1 MIRGILLA
9 VALAA
14 AASLASA
21 QTSPEQQARGLLEDG
36 RSYLKD
42 GKLKQALDN
51 FNTIVSGFSST
62 DSVDDALLEIGRYQ
76 MEVEKNL
83 DKAREAFEQVAKRFP
98 QSDGAP
104 GAYYYLGMLILSR
117 AAAPAE
123 IEDALA
129 QFARVQRLYPGSE
142 WVSKALY
149 ASALAQR
156 KAGRFPEAVEA
167 GRRVFLEYPNS
178 EAAPAAHFEVGHVLA
193 LMGEP
198 RQAMEEYQQI
208 RNRFGSSE
216 WAPRALDRITA
227 LYRLYGS
234 GKPAF
239 VADSS
244 YAVGAGDILK
254 DVRALLMTPA
264 RTLWIASDKVRSVV
278 PFSPEGKMGASVPG
292 VDFGSL
298 TVAPSGELM
307 AAARLGVRVG
317 PRDVRSY
324 AIPTDKPG
332 VPEPLERIQAAVMT
346 PGGLVLV
353 ADGKKKRIYRFD
365 SKQQYQGIFP
375 DSKDHDVTRMT
386 LDGEGGIV
394 VLDQDARSVQVFDEA
409 GRLLRSIPTRGAGYE
424 LRRPAD
430 VAVDPCRNLYL
441 ADREGSVLVFS
452 PQGQLLTVISGPELR
467 RPAAL
472 TLDPSGAVL
481 VYDEKAERVLRYK

>member
-1 MIRGILLA
+1 MTRGLLLV

-14 AASLASA
+14 ASPASA
-21 QTSPEQQARGLLEDG
+21 QTSPDQQARGLLEDG

-51 FNTIVSGFSST
+51 FNTIVSGFSAT

-76 MEVEKNL
+76 MEAEKNL
-83 DKAREAFEQVAKRFP
+83 EKAREAFEQVAKRFP

-104 GAYYYLGMLILSR
+104 GAYYYLGMLALSR

-142 WVSKALY
+142 WVPKALY
-149 ASALAQR
+149 ASALAHR
-156 KAGRFPEAVEA
+156 KAGRLPEAVEA

-178 EAAPAAHFEVGHVLA
+178 EAAPAAHFEVGHLLA

-216 WAPRALDRITA
+216 WAPPALDRITA
-227 LYRLYGS
+227 LYRLYSS

-239 VADSS
+239 LADPS
-244 YAVGAGDILK
+244 YAVGAGDTLK

-264 RTLWIASDKVRSVV
+264 RTLWIASDKVKSVV
-278 PFSPEGKMGASVPG
+278 PFSPEGKMGTSVPG
-292 VDFGSL
+292 LHFGSL
-298 TVAPSGELM
+298 TLAPGGELM

-317 PRDVRSY
+317 PREVRSY

-346 PGGLVLV
+346 PGGFVLV

-365 SKQQYQGIFP
+365 PKQQYQGVFP
-375 DSKDHDVTRMT
+375 DTKDRNVTRMT

-394 VLDQDARSVQVFDEA
+394 VLDEDARSVQVFDEA
-409 GRLLRSIPTRGAGYE
+409 GRLLRSIPARGAGYE

-430 VAVDPCRNLYL
+430 VAVDPCRNLYV
-441 ADREGSVLVFS
+441 ADREGGILVFS
-452 PQGQLLTVISGPELR
+452 PQGQVLTVLGGPELR
-467 RPAAL
+467 RPLAL

-481 VYDEKAERVLRYK
+481 VYDEKAERVLRYR

>member
-1 MIRGILLA
+1 MTRGILLA

-14 AASLASA
+14 ASLASA
-21 QTSPEQQARGLLEDG
+21 QTSPDQQARGLLEDG
-36 RSYLKD
+36 RNYLKD

-51 FNTIVSGFSST
+51 FNTIVSGFSAT

-76 MEVEKNL
+76 MEAEKNL
-83 DKAREAFEQVAKRFP
+83 EKAREAFEQVAKRFP

-104 GAYYYLGMLILSR
+104 GAYYYLGMLTLSR

-142 WVSKALY
+142 WVPKALY
-149 ASALAQR
+149 ASALAHR

-208 RNRFGSSE
+208 RNRFGGSE

-227 LYRLYGS
+227 LYRLYGA
-234 GKPAF
+234 GKPGF
-239 VADSS
+239 LADPS

-264 RTLWIASDKVRSVV
+264 RTLWIASDKVKSVV

-292 VDFGSL
+292 VGFGSL
-298 TVAPSGELM
+298 TFAPNGELM

-324 AIPTDKPG
+324 AVPTDKPG

-346 PGGLVLV
+346 PGGSVLV

-365 SKQQYQGIFP
+365 PKQQYLGAFP
-375 DSKDHDVTRMT
+375 DGKDRDVTRMT

-409 GRLLRSIPTRGAGYE
+409 GRLLRSIPVRGAGYE

-430 VAVDPCRNLYL
+430 VAVDPCRNLYV
-441 ADREGSVLVFS
+441 ADREGGILVFS
-452 PQGQLLTVISGPELR
+452 SQGQVLTVLGGPELR

-481 VYDEKAERVLRYK
+481 VYDEKAERVLRYR

>member
-1 MIRGILLA
+1 MTRGILLA

-14 AASLASA
+14 ASFASA
-21 QTSPEQQARGLLEDG
+21 QTSPDQQARGLLDDG
-36 RSYLKD
+36 RTYLKE

-51 FNTIVSGFSST
+51 FNTIVSGFSAT

-76 MEVEKNL
+76 MEVEKNP

-104 GAYYYLGMLILSR
+104 GAYFYLGMLTLAR
-117 AAAPAE
+117 TAAAAE

-142 WVSKALY
+142 WVPKALY
-149 ASALAQR
+149 ASATAHR
-156 KAGRFPEAVEA
+156 KAGRFQEAVEA

-178 EAAPAAHFEVGHVLA
+178 DAAPAAHFEVGHVLA

-198 RQAMEEYQQI
+198 RPAMEEYQQI
-208 RNRFGSSE
+208 RNRFRGSE

-234 GKPAF
+234 PKPSFA
-239 VADSS
+239 ADSS
-244 YAVGAGDILK
+244 YSIGAGDILK

-264 RTLWIASDKVRSVV
+264 GTLWIASDKVKSVV
-278 PFSPEGKMGASVPG
+278 PYGAEGKMGASVPG
-292 VDFGSL
+292 VDLGSL
-298 TVAPSGELM
+298 ALAPGGDLLAS
-307 AAARLGVRVG
+307 ARLGVRVG
-317 PRDVRSY
+317 PRDIRSF

-346 PGGLVLV
+346 PAGSMLV
-353 ADGKKKRIYRFD
+353 ADGKKKHIYRFD
-365 SKQQYQGIFP
+365 PRQQYQGLFP
-375 DSKDHDVTRMT
+375 DGNERDVTRMT
-386 LDGEGGIV
+386 VDGEGGIV
-394 VLDQDARSVQVFDEA
+394 VLDQGTRSVQVFDES

-424 LRRPAD
+424 LHRPVD

-441 ADREGSVLVFS
+441 ADREAGILVFS
-452 PQGQLLTVISGPELR
+452 PQGQLLIALSGPELR
-467 RPAAL
+467 RPTAL